1 MNQHATYPGTTGMEG
16 CRPPDPRGEGE
27 AAARG
32 TALPD
37 GGTALA
43 EAPPRGPPPLPQ
55 SPPQPGRDAQRA
67 LRGLGRGAQGDVAEH
82 QEVLQDDRLGCEED
96 FEELLPRGWTGSRSP
111 TSKRRLR
118 CVQRSLLAQGEPATK
133 DDDGGRELSPPD
145 PAARHQRQEEQR
157 LLGTQAPLQASVQM
171 L

>member
-1 MNQHATYPGTTGMEG
+1 MNQHATYPGTTGLEG

-55 SPPQPGRDAQRA
+55 PPPQPGRDAQRA
-67 LRGLGRGAQGDVAEH
+67 LRGLGRGPQRDVAEH
-82 QEVLQDDRLGCEED
+82 QEVLQDDRLGREED
-96 FEELLPRGWTGSRSP
+96 LEELLRSRSRSP

-145 PAARHQRQEEQR
+145 AAARHEGEEEQR
-157 LLGTQAPLQASVQM
+157 LLGTQAPLQASVQT